1 MSIVASVNSVS
12 PFEADEPISTG
23 DSMILRTQIKFKFP
37 INRTNQPNPQLTP
50 PPANARLL
58 FPNACSSGDINPL
71 FDIVIMAANG
81 ERPNERSSSTR
92 PRAYRAVL
100 MFPKGM
106 NSSWTAAAKSDSA
119 ETIHGALESL
129 LNVLAMALERFEEN
143 LLRELTTPL
152 ASGGG
157 VIDESLVRSK
167 DKGWKFGRK

>member
-1 MSIVASVNSVS
+1 MS
-12 PFEADEPISTG
+12 
-23 DSMILRTQIKFKFP
+23 
-37 INRTNQPNPQLTP
+37 
-50 PPANARLL
+50 
-58 FPNACSSGDINPL
+58 
-71 FDIVIMAANG
+71 ANG
-81 ERPNERSSSTR
+81 SHPSERSASTR

-119 ETIHGALESL
+119 ATVHTALESL

-143 LLRELTTPL
+143 LLKDLSIPL

-157 VIDESLVRSK
+157 LIDEGLVRTK